1 MSNPVLNEKFLGR
14 EGVIDSAPMTI
25 NGAISKTLILFV
37 CLLISAVYTFS
48 LVASG
53 FADKAQ
59 MLTIGGAIGGLI
71 LALII
76 IFSRNL
82 TVYKYLTP
90 VYAVAEGFFV
100 GGLSAFFESAFA
112 GIVFQAVTATF
123 VTLFMMLGLYR
134 AGIIRATEKFRSAVV
149 LATMSIA
156 AIYVI
161 QIVASFF
168 GRSIPE
174 IFTASTL
181 GIVFSVIAVIIASLN
196 LILDFDFIERGAQAM
211 LEKEYEWYGAF
222 GLMVTLVWLYVEILR
237 LLIKYSSRN

>member
-59 MLTIGGAIGGLI
+59 MLTIGGAIGGFI

-76 IFSRNL
+76 IFSKNL

-100 GGLSAFFESAFA
+100 GGLSGFFESAFA

-123 VTLFMMLGLYR
+123 VTLFMVLGAYR
-134 AGIIRATEKFRSAVV
+134 AGIIRATEKFRSVV
-149 LATMSIA
+149 ILSTMSIA

-181 GIVFSVIAVIIASLN
+181 GIVFSVIAVILASLN

-222 GLMVTLVWLYVEILR
+222 GLIVTLVWLYVEILR
-237 LLIKYSSRN
+237 LLIKFYSRN

>member
-25 NGAISKTLILFV
+25 NGAINKTLILFV

-59 MLTIGGAIGGLI
+59 MLTFGGAIVGFI
-71 LALII
+71 LAMII

-100 GGLSAFFESAFA
+100 GGISAFFESAFA
-112 GIVFQAVTATF
+112 GVVFQAVTATF

-134 AGIIRATEKFRSAVV
+134 AGIIRATEKFRSTVI

-196 LILDFDFIERGAQAM
+196 LILDFNFIERGSQSM

-237 LLIKYSSRN
+237 LLIKFNSRN